1 MNLKQS
7 IQNAYDHVHAP
18 ADVTERLKQELYQK
32 DLEEE
37 RDEVT
42 YQAAGPQ
49 KPAIGRYF
57 VYIAASL
64 LLCAGGVLAA
74 WSMQSQRVDL
84 NPGRPIPG
92 TVTTVTDSMPETT
105 EPTDVQN

>member
-7 IQNAYDHVHAP
+7 IKDAYDHVHTP

-32 DLEEE
+32 GLEEE
-37 RDEVT
+37 NDEVT
-42 YQAAGPQ
+42 YQAAEPQ

-57 VYIAASL
+57 LYIAASL

-74 WSMQSQRVDL
+74 WSMQSQRVDF
-84 NPGRPIPG
+84 NPGKPTPG
-92 TVTTVTDSMPETT
+92 TVTTVTESVQETT